1 MAGFQGP
8 RGPGKTAPRL
18 IEDLLDYDPRYRAQK
33 DQRNLLAEDA
43 PHFRESQVPAVP
55 PRKGDFDCR
64 HELMLKQGQT
74 VAPFSADEDPDETT
88 QYVVSTYC
96 YECRWYFDI
105 RVDYTQWK
113 ENSVACQLSDS
124 ENRLHHFRLVETI
137 YPPQDENKYKSVAEI
152 HSFVCSGDLCP
163 CKVEIRIS
171 PPKLTPNLLGLILT
185 ASKVH
190 NRGRKEIEAEP
201 ERYPGLGPLVPLQVL
216 GYLRQYLIDARTGQA
231 KRIAKRNKKYML
243 AFGPEC
249 EPLFEYLGFT
259 STEVESSE
267 PGEGPSYFWTLP
279 QTTDANRE
287 FLGDVEVELQLKIKM
302 RPESEY
308 QASGASR
315 IELMPVIARKAIERS
330 LRFVD
335 YPVTARSRT
344 VDLSVPSH
352 PHYASLGSLHDFS
365 DDLLTW
371 AYERQ
376 CQCDPENKPYYLDC
390 LTGIANGRESAD
402 LQTKVALVESAGEY
416 GQQAI
421 EQGYH
426 YFGLD
431 YKTPE
436 EDDHIMG
443 LYKSRIES
451 APRTKD
457 ECKKH
462 LLIIAKAR
470 NSDKIAALANDRAMT
485 YEEAMDFLNVS
496 TETPPDM
503 VQASAVA
510 IASDGDTT
518 KAARAMRVIA
528 NKRNDYHL
536 QQAATDM
543 ESGTTTNISI
553 DEAYRRLQVKDR
565 TAKDELVFMYYQE
578 LTKDVGAG
586 SRDHYAEALRAI
598 ALERSSTYLFAKLDD
613 PNAIVAPAR
622 STSDQPIGLDNIGNT
637 CYLNSLLQYYYTVK
651 AIRDVVM
658 NFQDHRMPLGEE
670 DIKKKRVGGR
680 SVAKAEITKAQ
691 KFVDELHSLFENLKT
706 ASTSSIKPTRDLA
719 ELTLFSSA
727 AAANFRRASVS
738 SPRGVNIA
746 ASSSTYP
753 IYGPEPRP
761 QTSPARSST
770 APVKEDLEMIDH
782 PGDKNLENGSVSSEA
797 TLVNM
802 DTLPTYNEAVRGGTE
817 SSPTTETGD
826 DDQPMIVDG
835 KDLEGDA
842 IMLNGEDGVN
852 GEKVSSAPE
861 KPPPVPPRNKQGLV
875 VQINESKEQISD
887 DDLWRFG
894 SQQDVTEVIG
904 NVMFRL
910 QCAIKPTSIDER
922 SGEQIDIIRDTFYG
936 SNVVYSQKAQTL
948 ERKVEAFASLNVFP
962 AFSGPR
968 DIYEALDVFFDEQFV
983 HIDNTLVPQHSSIDK
998 LPPILQIQ
1006 IQRTQFDQ
1014 VKQLASKNQNPVT
1027 FPETIYLDRYM
1038 DADPESSLMHRRRD
1052 TWKWKSEL
1060 RKLEA
1065 RQESLKGKNSEL
1077 AVPDALLEAKNLVV
1091 GIKEENLTGIPIEPG
1106 LPEAIAERAA
1116 EIVEEL
1122 ETINTAIDKLK
1133 RRLSEQFMDMHQY
1146 EYKLQTVF
1154 IHRGEAGGG
1163 HYWIYIYDFENDIW
1177 RKYNDDHVDIVND
1190 RKEIFEPHQIGG
1202 GTPYYLAYVR
1212 SQDKTDLVQA
1222 VYRDVPD
1229 AMDVTDT
1236 WAGEMEDEGVVMQ
1249 DDDNR
1254 GVRHVEHVKPRPLRP
1269 KPPISAV
1276 PDQAPLSIWEA
1287 VPTNGVDANG
1297 KPW

>member
-1 MAGFQGP
+1 MVLT
-8 RGPGKTAPRL
+8 GKTAPRL

-33 DQRNLLAEDA
+33 DQRNLIAEDA
-43 PHFRESQVPAVP
+43 PRFRESQAPSVP

-64 HELMLKQGQT
+64 HQLMLKQGQT
-74 VAPFSADEDPDETT
+74 VAPSSEYEDPNEAT

-105 RVDYTQWK
+105 KVDYTQWK
-113 ENSVACQLSDS
+113 ENSVACQVSDF

-137 YPPQDENKYKSVAEI
+137 YQPKDENKYKSVAEI
-152 HSFVCSGDLCP
+152 HRFVCSGDLCP

-171 PPKLTPNLLGLILT
+171 PPKLTPDLLGLILT
-185 ASKVH
+185 SSKVY
-190 NRGRKEIEAEP
+190 NRGRREIEAEP
-201 ERYPGLGPLVPLQVL
+201 ERYPGLAPLVPLQVL

-267 PGEGPSYFWTLP
+267 PGEGPSYFWNLP

-287 FLGDVEVELQLKIKM
+287 FLGDIEVELQLKIKM

-308 QASGASR
+308 QAAGASR
-315 IELMPVIARKAIERS
+315 IDFVPVIARKAIDRS

-335 YPVTARSRT
+335 YPMKAMPRT

-352 PHYASLGSLHDFS
+352 PYYASLGSLDDFS
-365 DDLLTW
+365 DDLLSW
-371 AYERQ
+371 AYDRQ

-390 LTGIANGRESAD
+390 LTGLANGRESAD

-443 LYKSRIES
+443 LYRSRIES
-451 APRTKD
+451 APRTKED
-457 ECKKH
+457 CKKH
-462 LLIIAKAR
+462 LLVIAKAR

-485 YEEAMDFLNVS
+485 YEEAMDLLSV
-496 TETPPDM
+496 TAETPPDM
-503 VQASAVA
+503 VQASAVVLA
-510 IASDGDTT
+510 NDGDTT

-651 AIRDVVM
+651 AIRTVVM
-658 NFQDHRMPLGEE
+658 NFQDHRMPLSEE

-680 SVAKAEITKAQ
+680 SVAKAEIIKAQ

-727 AAANFRRASVS
+727 AAANFRRASIS
-738 SPRGVNIA
+738 SPQGINNV
-746 ASSSTYP
+746 ASSSIYP

-761 QTSPARSST
+761 QTPPPHSSPTS
-770 APVKEDLEMIDH
+770 VKEDIEMIDH
-782 PGDKNLENGSVSSEA
+782 PGDKNLENGSESSEA
-797 TLVNM
+797 TLVDM
-802 DTLPTYNEAVRGGTE
+802 DALPTYNQAVSGDTE
-817 SSPTTETGD
+817 SSPTTEKGD
-826 DDQPMIVDG
+826 DDQPMTVNG

-842 IMLNGEDGVN
+842 IMLNGVDGVN
-852 GEKVSSAPE
+852 GEKVLSAPE

-983 HIDNTLVPQHSSIDK
+983 HIDNTLVPQHSSVDK

-1038 DADPESSLMHRRRD
+1038 DADPESSLMRRRRD

-1060 RKLEA
+1060 RKLET
-1065 RQESLKGKNSEL
+1065 RQESLKGKNLEL
-1077 AVPDALLEAKNLVV
+1077 AVPDALIEAKNLVV
-1091 GIKEENLTGIPIEPG
+1091 GIQEEGLMGVPIAPG

-1116 EIVEEL
+1116 EVVEEL
-1122 ETINTAIDKLK
+1122 ETISTEIDKLK

-1229 AMDVTDT
+1229 VMDVTDT

-1249 DDDNR
+1249 DDEDR
-1254 GVRHVEHVKPRPLRP
+1254 GARHVEHVKPRPLRP
-1269 KPPISAV
+1269 KPPVSAV
-1276 PDQAPLSIWEA
+1276 PGQAPLSMWETA
-1287 VPTNGVDANG
+1287 PTNGVDANG